1 MTLGA
6 STYLETLQR
15 MMKPTT
21 KGCSAESIWW
31 QLTFQEE
38 SSLKLART
46 DCIVAL
52 FFAYFDGLV
61 HERTW

>member
-1 MTLGA
+1 MTPGA

-31 QLTFQEE
+31 QLTLQEE
-38 SSLKLART
+38 SSLKLVIT
-46 DCIVAL
+46 DCIVVL
-52 FFAYFDGLV
+52 FFAYPDGVV
-61 HERTW
+61 HAMTW